1 MSRCSYCHGRGHN
14 RVGCPDRKLEVERH
28 RREMADGMRDWSSLV
43 EEEEKYQKRKGR
55 ARKCS
60 YCYNRHGL
68 VEHDHNRRNCPRL
81 VEDKAKLASENKEWR
96 EQALKVIK
104 QYGLGVGA
112 IIHDESYYGQCVITA
127 VHWNNISCTM
137 NGYYNS
143 SHVCFT
149 ITSLESMAKGH
160 NRDRGISLPRFGGY
174 NTYQS
179 LDMESIKVTVPA
191 SERFID
197 ADIPEGWIEGEMGLD
212 MFFTAE
218 SDKWF

>member
-14 RVGCPDRKLEVERH
+14 RVSCPDRKALVERH